1 MPTAQEI
8 IGQFSKIKTLPHVAL
23 RLTKLISKENSS
35 LKEFEA
41 LIRVDPTLV
50 LRLLRMV
57 NSSYYALKEK
67 VDSIARALVFI
78 GMKNLRNMVVTEAL
92 RDIFKPTADE
102 ATFSRTKLWLHC
114 AAVSI
119 SAQMISERILGE
131 KGEDAFLCGI
141 LHDIGM
147 IVEDQ
152 ITHDLLI
159 QACTVYGSNP
169 KVITQA
175 EREVIGTDHCELGRL
190 LAEEWEL
197 PQMVQDGVK
206 HHHDNLTDTSPSNIP
221 AIIHISEYLV
231 TKLDYGAIPGMKAT
245 LSPSLAT
252 YVRNNIGEYKA
263 LLKDLP
269 EEIAKAKEI
278 YEADE

>member
-1 MPTAQEI
+1 MATAEEI
-8 IGQFSKIKTLPHVAL
+8 IGKFNNIKTLPHVAL

-35 LKEFEA
+35 LSEFEK
-41 LIRVDPTLV
+41 LIRVDPSLV
-50 LRLLRMV
+50 VRILRMV
-57 NSSYYALKEK
+57 NSSYYALKER

-152 ITHDLLI
+152 LEHDSFI
-159 QACTVYGSNP
+159 QACKAYESSPT
-169 KVITQA
+169 VITAA
-175 EREVIGTDHCELGRL
+175 ETEHIGTNHCELGHL
-190 LAEEWEL
+190 LAQDWEL
-197 PQMVQDGVK
+197 PVTVQDGVRY
-206 HHHDNLTDTSPSNIP
+206 HHDNLTDTSASSIP
-221 AIIHISEYLV
+221 AIIQISEYLV
-231 TKLDYGAIPGMKAT
+231 TKLDYGALPGMKAT

-263 LLKDLP
+263 LLEDLP
-269 EEIAKAKEI
+269 EEIDKAKEI
-278 YEADE
+278 YESDD